1 MKTLIKKSL
10 ILTAVVLF
18 AVACN
23 KPADKKAQL
32 ADLKKQRDELNMQ
45 IQSLEQELGGSDS
58 LANKKM
64 TTVAIT
70 EAEKSS
76 FDHYIEV
83 QGKVDG
89 EDNIAVSAQTP
100 GLITAVLVKEGD
112 AVKKGEVMALTDNS
126 VLQQQIENVKTQ
138 LNFATNLYNKQKAL
152 WDQEIGSEVQYLTA
166 KNNKESLE
174 ANLAALN
181 DQLEMTKIKSPI
193 NGTVEEVNLK
203 VGQMASPGMPAVRV
217 VNFSSAKV
225 VADIS
230 ETYASRVK
238 KGDKVI
244 VFFPDFKKEIETK
257 IHFTSKYINPV
268 NRTFLTEVKLRPSD
282 IEYRANMLAVVKI
295 NDYTNPSTFVI
306 PVSLLKDSSSG
317 KYIYTAKEENGRL
330 IARRKIVEVGRTYN
344 GMAEIISGLEK
355 GDKIITTGYNNLV
368 EGQLIKLNGTQD

>member
-1 MKTLIKKSL
+1 MAALVFI
-10 ILTAVVLF
+10 A
-18 AVACN
+18 AACN
-23 KPADKKAQL
+23 KAEDKQARL
-32 ADLKKQRDELNMQ
+32 ADLKKQRDELNIK
-45 IQSLEQELGGSDS
+45 IQSLEQELSGSDS

-70 EAEKSS
+70 PAEQQV

-100 GLITAVLVKEGD
+100 GLVTAVLVKEGD
-112 AVKKGEVMALTDNS
+112 RVSKGQVLALTDNS
-126 VLQQQIENVKTQ
+126 VLKQQIENVKTQ
-138 LNFATNLYNKQKAL
+138 LSFATNLYKKQKAL
-152 WDQEIGSEVQYLTA
+152 WDQEIGSEVQYLTS

-225 VADIS
+225 LADIS
-230 ETYASRVK
+230 ETYAPKVK

-244 VFFPDFKKEIETK
+244 VYFPDFDKEIETK

-268 NRTFLTEVKLRPSD
+268 NRTFSTEVRLQPGY

-295 NDYTNPSTFVI
+295 NDYTNPSAFVI
-306 PVSLLKDSSSG
+306 PVSLLKESSAG
-317 KYIYTAKEENGRL
+317 KYLYLAKQENGKL
-330 IARRKIVEVGRTYN
+330 TARRTEVKTGRTYN
-344 GMAEIISGLEK
+344 GMAEVLSGLK
-355 GDKIITTGYNNLV
+355 QGDKIITTGYNNLV
-368 EGQLIKLNGTQD
+368 EGQLIKINGTQD

>member
-306 PVSLLKDSSSG
+306 PVSLLKESSSG

>member
-1 MKTLIKKSL
+1 MKTIMKKSM
-10 ILTAVVLF
+10 ILVAMVII
-18 AVACN
+18 AAACN
-23 KPADKKAQL
+23 KSADKKAQL
-32 ADLKKQRDELNMQ
+32 DDLKKQRDELTVK
-45 IQSLEQELGGSDS
+45 IQTLEEELGKKDNT
-58 LANKKM
+58 ANQKM

-70 EAEKSS
+70 EVKESA

-100 GLITAVLVKEGD
+100 GVITTVLVKEGD
-112 AVKKGEVMALTDNS
+112 AVRKGQVMALTDNS
-126 VLQQQIENVKTQ
+126 VLRQQVENIKTQ
-138 LNFATNLYNKQKAL
+138 LSFATNLYNKQKTL
-152 WDQEIGSEVQYLTA
+152 WDQEIGSEVQYLTS

-174 ANLAALN
+174 ANLATMN

-193 NGTVEEVNLK
+193 NGTVEEINLK

-230 ETYASRVK
+230 ETYAQRVN

-244 VFFPDFKKEIETK
+244 VSFPDFGKEIETK

-268 NRTFLTEVKLRPSD
+268 NRTFTTEVRLQPG
-282 IEYRANMLAVVKI
+282 EVTYRANMLAVVKI

-306 PVSLLKDSSSG
+306 PVSLIKESSSG
-317 KYIYTAKEENGRL
+317 SYIYLAREENGKL
-330 IARRKIVEVGRTYN
+330 MARRQVIEVGATYK
-344 GMAEIISGLEK
+344 GMAEVTSGLQK
-355 GDKIITTGYNNLV
+355 GDKLITTGYNNLV
-368 EGQLIKLNGTQD
+368 EGQLIKVNGSKD